1 MTFSTRPNTHPA
13 TTHYRSV
20 TAIAPGMVTSD
31 GAGVSM
37 TRLLGTSQLPRLD
50 PFLLLDMFHS
60 DQPQDYIAGFP
71 DHPHRGFETVT
82 YMLAGRVR
90 HEDNKGHRGV
100 IEPGGVQWMT
110 AGRGIVHSEM
120 PEQDKGLLWGFQLW
134 LNLPAVRKMS
144 EPRYQE
150 FDPGQIPTER
160 RSDGTTVRVIAGE
173 THRGTR
179 GPIQPGETEP
189 RYWDVAIAPNQT
201 FTEPLPP
208 THNGFLVVYDGQVTV
223 QGDPSTQAQQVQS
236 GELAVL
242 GPGLQIQ
249 VKTGETAGKFLLIAG
264 QPLNEPVAQM
274 GPFVMNTQAEL
285 MQAYRDYQAGRF

>member
-1 MTFSTRPNTHPA
+1 MA
-13 TTHYRSV
+13 
-20 TAIAPGMVTSD
+20 TSD
-31 GAGVSM
+31 GAGVRM
-37 TRLLGTSQLPRLD
+37 TRLLGTDQLQRLD

-90 HEDNKGHRGV
+90 HEDNKGHVGV

-110 AGRGIVHSEM
+110 AGRGIVHAEM
-120 PEQDKGLLWGFQLW
+120 PEQDQGLMWGFQLW
-134 LNLPAVRKMS
+134 LNLPAARKMT

-150 FDPGQIPTER
+150 FDPSEIPIEQR
-160 RSDGTTVRVIAGE
+160 PDGTTVRVIAGE
-173 THRGTR
+173 THWGTR
-179 GPIQPGETEP
+179 GPIQPGETEAL
-189 RYWDVAIAPNQT
+189 YWDVAIAPKQT

-208 THNGFLVVYDGQVTV
+208 THNGCLVVYDGQVTV
-223 QGDPSTQAQQVQS
+223 HGDTSTPAQRVQS

-242 GPGLQIQ
+242 GSGQQLQ
-249 VKTGETAGKFLLIAG
+249 VRAGSEAGKFLLIAG